1 MRRKVIIAFSLLFI
15 VGFLLLTLFLR
26 FGQFN
31 ERLRA
36 LAVEKTSAE
45 LKHPVEID
53 RLTVNLFPAYVDVKG
68 FHIKDAAGQTL
79 FSAKTAR
86 GYLSFTDILLRK
98 KVDLRQISVDDPQ
111 LTVSRPDGADFNIM
125 PLIREV
131 HRLIVEPLRI
141 PYRVIVREVR
151 VRNGAVS
158 LDDAVAHVKGTA
170 SGIGGSLLKRG
181 EDYQVSVKTD
191 KGRVMLTEGK
201 ELPFTVDGRGKSS
214 GDGIDLDSLT
224 VSSRNSRLELSG
236 RIGQAGGVTTFNG
249 NTALQARIGEWQG
262 FFPALQ
268 GIGGSLALKAEVKGP
283 IDNLAA
289 EGRLKGDIA
298 VHKPLLDSTL
308 TVSGISAGFHAGRN
322 SLKLSGLTAS
332 ILGGQVK
339 GDAGIAKDERGE
351 WLYKAAGDLER
362 GDLRALQTLFAGK
375 DLVRGGTITARVEAT
390 GNIQN
395 PSSAQGKMDF
405 AAAPVMAPAAGLH
418 GVLTSGISKVAGTV
432 QFSPEG
438 FVLEQ
443 GQVMSSLYSLAAQ
456 GSMGKDRSLK
466 LSVSCRVPEVMPLV
480 KAAGYEKLRG
490 EGQAAGVITGTPDNP
505 VFSGRA
511 VMKNA
516 LWNNVAIASAD
527 GDLTLSKEKLTSP
540 RITLIQGKGIYVF
553 SGEIRFDKEV
563 FYDARV
569 RIKDGDPR
577 QVTRIFYKDL
587 PLSMA
592 ASGELSFKGTAKE
605 FSGDGFL
612 EAPRGSAWGR
622 EFDSLA
628 VRARLL
634 TDRIRFPSIAARRGS
649 AKATASGEIDWNE
662 NYTVDLKADGVDVA
676 ELELYGKDLPLEAV
690 FSAKAWGKG
699 SIDHP
704 RLQIE
709 AETPGIRYQAVS
721 TGKGRL
727 EGVLEDTHFKGNAG
741 FPALGIKASG
751 DADLAGKRVWSV
763 DAQLKEGRLDS
774 LLELLSPKLGGIDL
788 FATGRVAFAGEGG
801 NRETVRGVIDLMSVK
816 AEVEGYPLVNE
827 GPLSAVMQGDT
838 VTIRSLMFKGKGTSL
853 DAVGKLR
860 IGKSYDLLVR
870 GEAEVNLLKTFFKRV
885 EGASGNSELV
895 LSIEGPWDDP
905 DTTGILHVADG
916 QLKVRDVKYRLTDL
930 DAVFMFN
937 RDEVILQSLT
947 GMAGGGTLNGTGQ
960 VLLKRFK
967 PESIFL
973 TLKAGDFRYRQ
984 EDALTASLNAALFYE
999 KTQKGQLIS
1008 GDVTINNARYT
1019 KRVDW
1024 KSALLASRKKGG
1036 IPELKADVPVI
1047 GEAALNVHCV
1057 GQERFVIDNNLARIP
1072 ISVDLYLRGTVNRP
1086 HLLGRLEATKGTIY
1100 LRGTDYTINS
1110 AIIEF
1115 SDPDRIYPAFNIS
1128 AGTAVRDYKVTMNL
1142 VGTMDHFSMSLQSDP
1157 PLPDID
1163 VIGLLTVGKTGTELG
1178 GAEGGMAAGE
1188 AVSFVTGQIQD
1199 VMEERVKKITGF
1211 DRFQVDPYAGG
1222 IQSSGGARL
1231 TVGKRLLS
1239 DRLLVTYTANIG
1251 STEEQILTME
1261 YKLAKNLSLVGKK
1274 DEKGRVKA
1282 DVRYRFEFR

>member
-1 MRRKVIIAFSLLFI
+1 MRRKVIITLSILFI
-15 VGFLLLTLFLR
+15 CGVVLLALFLR

-36 LAVEKTSAE
+36 MAVEQASAE

-53 RLTVNLFPAYVDVKG
+53 RLTINLFPAYVDIKG
-68 FHIKDAAGQTL
+68 FRIKDAGGLTL
-79 FSAKTAR
+79 FSAQTAR

-98 KVDLRQISVDDPQ
+98 KIDLRQVAVDDPQ
-111 LTVSRPDGADFNIM
+111 LTVLRPAGADFNIT

-131 HRLIVEPLRI
+131 HRLIVEPPRI
-141 PYRVIVREVR
+141 PYRVIVRAVQ
-151 VRNGAVS
+151 VQGGAVG
-158 LDDAVAHVKGTA
+158 LDDAVANVKGTA

-181 EDYQVSVKTD
+181 EDYQLSVKTD
-191 KGRVMLTEGK
+191 KGRIMLADGK
-201 ELPFTVDGRGKSS
+201 DLPFTVDGRMKSS
-214 GDGIDLDSLT
+214 GDRVDLDSLT
-224 VSSRNSRLELSG
+224 VSSNDSRLELSG
-236 RIGQAGGVTTFNG
+236 QIGEAGGVTTFNG
-249 NTALQARIGEWQG
+249 NTALQAQLDEWQA

-268 GIGGSLALKAEVKGP
+268 GIGGSLAVKAEVKGP
-283 IDNLAA
+283 VDNLAA
-289 EGRLKGDIA
+289 EGKLKGDITA
-298 VHKPLLDSTL
+298 HKPLLENSLTL
-308 TVSGISAGFHAGRN
+308 SGISAGFHADRN

-332 ILGGQVK
+332 MLGGQVK
-339 GDAGIAKDERGE
+339 GDAGVAKDERGE
-351 WLYKAAGDLER
+351 WVYKAAGDLER

-390 GNIQN
+390 GNIRN
-395 PSSAQGKMDF
+395 PSSARGKIDF
-405 AAAPVMAPAAGLH
+405 AAAPVMTPAAGLQ
-418 GVLTSGISKVAGTV
+418 GVFTSGISKVAGTV
-432 QFSPEG
+432 QFAPEG

-443 GQVMSSLYSLAAQ
+443 GQVSSPLYSLAAR
-456 GSMGKDRSLK
+456 GSVGKDRLLR
-466 LSVSCRVPEVMPLV
+466 LSVSCRVPEVMPMV

-490 EGQAAGVITGTPDNP
+490 EGQAAGVITGTLDSPIFN
-505 VFSGRA
+505 GRA

-516 LWNNVAIASAD
+516 LWNEVPIASAD

-553 SGEIRFDKEV
+553 NGEIRFDKEV

-612 EAPRGSAWGR
+612 EAPRGSAWGQ

-634 TDRIRFPSIAARRGS
+634 TDRIRFPSLAVKRGN
-649 AKATASGEIDWNE
+649 ANAIVSGEIDWDGG
-662 NYTVDLKADGVDVA
+662 YSVSLKAEGVDPAVA
-676 ELELYGKDLPLEAV
+676 GLSGKEFPVQGV
-690 FSAKAWGKG
+690 FSVKLWGKG
-699 SIDHP
+699 
-704 RLQIE
+704 RLEKPVLNLE
-709 AETPGIRYQAVS
+709 AETPGLRYQTAS
-721 TGKGRL
+721 LGKGRL
-727 EGVLEDTHFKGNAG
+727 EGVLEGGHLKANLRFQGLGLQANGDLSLDGNRAWSMEANLKDCKLDPFLPLMNEKLSG
-741 FPALGIKASG
+741 VAMSATGVITASG
-751 DADLAGKRVWSV
+751 EGANRDALRGTSDLS
-763 DAQLKEGRLDS
+763 
-774 LLELLSPKLGGIDL
+774 
-788 FATGRVAFAGEGG
+788 
-801 NRETVRGVIDLMSVK
+801 SVK
-816 AEVEGYPLVNE
+816 ADVEGYQVSNS
-827 GPLSAVMQGDT
+827 GPLRMTVQGDE
-838 VTIRSLMFKGKGTSL
+838 VTIQSVAFRGKGTAF
-853 DAVGKLR
+853 DIVGKLR
-860 IGKSYDLLVR
+860 MGSSYDLLFR
-870 GEAEVNLLKTFFKRV
+870 GEAEVSLLKTFFKRV

-916 QLKVRDVKYRLTDL
+916 QLKVKDVKYRITDL
-930 DAVFMFN
+930 DAVFMFS
-937 RDEVILQSLT
+937 RDEVILQSFKA
-947 GMAGGGTLNGTGQ
+947 MAGGGTFTGSGQ
-960 VLLKRFK
+960 VLLKQFK

-973 TLKAGDFRYRQ
+973 TLKAGDFRYRY

-999 KTQKGQLIS
+999 KTKKGQLIS
-1008 GDVTINNARYT
+1008 GDVTINSARYT

-1024 KSALLASRKKGG
+1024 KSAVLAGRGKGG
-1036 IPELKADVPVI
+1036 IPELRADVPII

-1057 GQERFVIDNNLARIP
+1057 GHEKFVIDNNLARIP
-1072 ISVDLYLRGTVNRP
+1072 VTVDLYVRGTVNRP
-1086 HLLGRLEATKGTIY
+1086 HLMGRLEAMKGTVY

-1142 VGTMDHFSMSLQSDP
+1142 VGNMDRFSMNLQSDP

-1163 VIGLLTVGKTGTELG
+1163 VIGLLTVGKTGAELG
-1178 GAEGGMAAGE
+1178 GGEGGMAAGE